1 MSEFCSIVSSFALNR
16 ILRNRIL
23 VWGYFKVRFSLF
35 LLFFFL
41 ISILTNF
48 VKSVKRHKKPYPT
61 FGIFK
66 KILFNIIKARAPKHM
81 KILLREQKSYPLQL
95 RQIHSQPQQ
104 LYYRGNKKN
113 LYAKKALAVVGARRM
128 THYGIRICKKIVS
141 ELVKNNI
148 TIISGLA
155 FGIDAMAHEATLENH
170 GKTVAVLGS
179 GLDNIYPKNNRRLAK
194 QILEQKGTIVTE
206 YPPEE
211 EARPCYFP
219 ARNRIISG
227 LAKGVL
233 VVEAGKRSG
242 SLITAYFGLD
252 QGREVFAIPGNLDNP
267 MSCGTNEILQ
277 KGAHLV
283 TCAED
288 ILKVMGWDAPKTPE
302 KSLLTTEL
310 PLEEQKI
317 LKILSKKQMHINE
330 LLKKSGLP
338 ASEINAILILMET
351 NGLIKNTGNMNYI
364 KL

>member
-1 MSEFCSIVSSFALNR
+1 MCEI
-16 ILRNRIL
+16 ILR
-23 VWGYFKVRFSLF
+23 KQ
-35 LLFFFL
+35 
-41 ISILTNF
+41 
-48 VKSVKRHKKPYPT
+48 KAYP
-61 FGIFK
+61 
-66 KILFNIIKARAPKHM
+66 
-81 KILLREQKSYPLQL
+81 SQL

-104 LYYRGNKKN
+104 LYYRGNKKH

-128 THYGIRICKKIVS
+128 THYGIRICEQIVS
-141 ELVKNNI
+141 ELVQNNI

-155 FGIDAMAHEATLENH
+155 FGIDAMAHQITLENN

-179 GLDNIYPKNNRRLAK
+179 GLDQIYPKNNRGLARK
-194 QILEQKGTIVTE
+194 ILEQDGTIVSE

-233 VVEAGKRSG
+233 VVEAGKKSG

-252 QGREVFAIPGNLDNP
+252 QSREVFAIPGNIGNP

-288 ILKVMGWDAPKTPE
+288 ILKVMGWDCKDDKCSTKTKLLPE
-302 KSLLTTEL
+302 
-310 PLEEQKI
+310 EEKI

-330 LLKKSGLP
+330 LLKRSGLP

-351 NGLIKNTGNMNYI
+351 KGLIKNTGNMNYI
-364 KL
+364 I